1 VDLCQALS
9 APLSVLLSARDLNPS
24 YTVARYPDAANGVP
38 EEMYDR
44 PQAESCLK
52 HSKRILAWVRRL
64 LK

>member
-1 VDLCQALS
+1 
-9 APLSVLLSARDLNPS
+9 VLLSARDLNPS

-44 PQAESCLK
+44 PQAESCLR